1 VHSRRAGQVG
11 PGFIGGHG
19 CELEEAV
26 QGTEIERHSGDGT
39 AGPWEM
45 IGVID
50 TSALIRLYIPDG
62 PIPEGVEE
70 FLRGVERGNHIAI
83 APELLLVESANVLN
97 KKRKI
102 NEITEAES
110 IQLLNDILSLP
121 IRYFPHGPFIS
132 TAFDL
137 AREHEITLY
146 DAVYLALAVEQGA
159 VLFSAD
165 KDICR
170 IAGKLFLS

>member
-1 VHSRRAGQVG
+1 
-11 PGFIGGHG
+11 
-19 CELEEAV
+19 
-26 QGTEIERHSGDGT
+26 
-39 AGPWEM
+39 M

-62 PIPEGVEE
+62 SIPKGLEE
-70 FLRGVERGNHIAI
+70 FLRGVERGNNIAI

-102 NEITEAES
+102 NELTEEES
-110 IQLLNDILSLP
+110 IQLLNDILSMP

-137 AREHEITLY
+137 AREHKITIY
-146 DAVYLALAVEQGA
+146 DAIYLALAVEEGA

-165 KDICR
+165 EDVCR
-170 IAGKLFLS
+170 IAGKLSLS